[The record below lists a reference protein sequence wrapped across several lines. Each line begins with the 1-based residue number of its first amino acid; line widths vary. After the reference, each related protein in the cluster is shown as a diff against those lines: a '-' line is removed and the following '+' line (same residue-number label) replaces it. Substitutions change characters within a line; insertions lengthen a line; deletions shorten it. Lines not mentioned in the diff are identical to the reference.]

1 MLLGLKTVAGPVKKI
16 YNKHWDGILDE
27 DHLDWP
33 DDVDWPDA
41 YGYVPIVAHV
51 QYIAK

>member
-1 MLLGLKTVAGPVKKI
+1 MLLGLKTVAGPVR
-16 YNKHWDGILDE
+16 
-27 DHLDWP
+27 DWP